1 MEATLCRA
9 LGVSGWA
16 PGDLRTVEG
25 SPPAFLGVTFGS
37 HAFWKARETLRVHP
51 KAPGFPTGIARVE
64 RDLEPTGRP
73 KVPTRASSVRPTKA
87 YPLL

>member
-1 MEATLCRA
+1 MEATLCGA
-9 LGVSGWA
+9 LGASVWA

-51 KAPGFPTGIARVE
+51 EALWLPTGMARVE